1 MKSLPLSAREIACP
15 EVITH
20 TFLYFVFQKLFY
32 KVDNMRAGTLFR
44 KVICVTLASP
54 KYPARDTQQMFIE
67 CEISSLKSL
76 QKLT

>member
-44 KVICVTLASP
+44 QVICVTLAS
-54 KYPARDTQQMFIE
+54 KYPARVTQQMFIE